1 MESGSAPPE
10 PTTSTPPPPSTPP
23 EKTSRLR
30 SQWNRL
36 ASSRIGQGARL
47 TYTWR
52 RPILFGVGVSVFI
65 GRYYYSKYQAAKR
78 DFIHPDT
85 YLVWRLY
92 DGAVV
97 EYPSNQ
103 TNLSMLLG
111 SSGEGSDPPRV
122 MTLYDAV
129 RTLQYIQADDRII
142 GLIADMSSTNAPTV
156 SQNIPLG
163 LAQIEELQE
172 ALNELKAEKER
183 RLGAGKFK
191 TIAFTETFKSQ
202 AEYAMA
208 SGFDKIYCQPSGEIP
223 LVGINSTVT
232 FYSRLLNWLG
242 IKVHA
247 EARTDYKSM
256 VAPYTQEQFTTPQ
269 AENHSELLED
279 LNRNML
285 SLIAMNRF
293 RNELSQPP
301 RDPKEMG
308 ELTEKMK
315 LYSKKGPLMAHEAIE
330 MGLISGTTYK
340 EELYEKVMFGK
351 DAVVVDELG
360 EVLQGIDKINA
371 IKEEIKK
378 KTKGFFHYHRIMDR
392 ISRKKFKDEVLNVGV
407 VYVLGTIGDV
417 GEFGTGAIVKGLKEA
432 AEDDSIGAVVL
443 RIDSGGG
450 GVVES
455 DTIWGAV
462 KELRSRGKP
471 VIASFGNAA
480 ASGGY
485 LIATHADSIFAMPS
499 TITGSIGVASLR
511 PTIMPSFFE
520 RLKLTTQSFFT
531 GSQALSIYHELGDE
545 AMSRHKTHI
554 DLAYADFKGRVC
566 DGRQISSELIEKLA
580 GGRVYTGLKAWTLAE
595 DSNRQVTE
603 EKQKSEPIPIAPK
616 IQEQSDVSSFSNV
629 DAVTNLDSAHDQP
642 DIDIKHPTSLIPSDS
657 ELLASSLDQ
666 QSGGSASPE
675 TSNTQDGEPAGPG
688 PLGRGIIDGI
698 GGIRDAAIHG
708 VELYLA
714 RLLST
719 KQDMEPDKSPAEILQ
734 ELLPGVPYKTN
745 EEGHLMMSF
754 DIHLK
759 KFPVHKSFW
768 EQLSAA
774 SQKGDAIELSMG
786 SLSATVKHAFVNWM
800 ARAVLQ
806 AVETEG
812 LDMFGMQS
820 TDLKQLKQLMKDS
833 RQDGKSSS
841 IRAELPPFAFR

>member
-1 MESGSAPPE
+1 MESGSNPSE
-10 PTTSTPPPPSTPP
+10 LNNPSTQPTP
-23 EKTSRLR
+23 STLSETKKTSRIR

-36 ASSRIGQGARL
+36 ASSRIGQGARF

-65 GRYYYSKYQAAKR
+65 SRYYYSKYQAAKR

-103 TNLSMLLG
+103 TNLNMLLG
-111 SSGEGSDPPRV
+111 SSSEGSEPPRV

-129 RTLQYIQADDRII
+129 RTLQFIQSDDRII
-142 GLIADMSSTNAPTV
+142 GLIADMSSTNAPNV
-156 SQNIPLG
+156 SQNAPLG

-172 ALNELKAEKER
+172 ALNELKVEKEK
-183 RLGAGKFK
+183 RLGVGKFK

-208 SGFDKIYCQPSGEIP
+208 SGFDEIYCQPSGEIP

-285 SLIAMNRF
+285 SLIAVNRF
-293 RNELSQPP
+293 RKELTEHQS

-308 ELTEKMK
+308 KLTDRMK
-315 LYSKKGPLMAHEAIE
+315 SYSQKGPLMTHEAIE
-330 MGLISGTTYK
+330 MGLITGTTYK
-340 EELYEKVMFGK
+340 DELFEKVMFGK
-351 DAVVVDELG
+351 DAVVIDELG
-360 EVLQGIDKINA
+360 EVLKGVEKINA
-371 IKEEIKK
+371 IKDEIKL

-392 ISRKKFKDEVLNVGV
+392 ISQRRFKEDILNVGV

-432 AEDDSIGAVVL
+432 AEDDSVGAVVL

-485 LIATHADSIFAMPS
+485 LIATHTDGIFAMPS

-531 GSQALSIYHELGDE
+531 GSKALSMYHELGEE
-545 AMSRHKTHI
+545 ALSRHKTHI
-554 DLAYADFKGRVC
+554 DLAYEDFKARVC
-566 DGRQISSELIEKLA
+566 DGRQISNELIEKLA

-595 DSNRQVTE
+595 DSHREVTE
-603 EKQKSEPIPIAPK
+603 QKLQSEPIPIEPK
-616 IQEQSDVSSFSNV
+616 QKSDVNPISSV
-629 DAVTNLDSAHDQP
+629 DAVTNLDSAQHQP
-642 DIDIKHPTSLIPSDS
+642 DISIKHPTSLIPPDN
-657 ELLASSLDQ
+657 ELLASSSDQ
-666 QSGGSASPE
+666 LPVGSTSSE
-675 TSNTQDGEPAGPG
+675 TSELQNGELTRPGG

-714 RLLST
+714 RMLSE
-719 KQDMEPDKSPAEILQ
+719 KQEKEPTKSPTEILQ

-754 DIHLK
+754 DIRLK

-768 EQLSAA
+768 EQLNAA
-774 SQKGDAIELSMG
+774 SKRGDGIEVSIGTLSE
-786 SLSATVKHAFVNWM
+786 TVKEGLMNWM
-800 ARAVLQ
+800 RKVML
-806 AVETEG
+806 ETIESEG
-812 LDMFGMQS
+812 LEIFG
-820 TDLKQLKQLMKDS
+820 
-833 RQDGKSSS
+833 
-841 IRAELPPFAFR
+841 IRRSL

>member
-1 MESGSAPPE
+1 MESGPTPPE
-10 PTTSTPPPPSTPP
+10 PITSTPPPSSSSPDTK
-23 EKTSRLR
+23 KTSRIR

-36 ASSRIGQGARL
+36 SSSRIGQGARL

-78 DFIHPDT
+78 DFIQPDT

-111 SSGEGSDPPRV
+111 SSGEGSEPPRV

-129 RTLQYIQADDRII
+129 RTLQFVQADDRII

-191 TIAFTETFKSQ
+191 TIAFTETFRSQ

-208 SGFDKIYCQPSGEIP
+208 SGFDEIYCQPSGEIP

-256 VAPYTQEQFTTPQ
+256 TPQ

-293 RNELSQPP
+293 RNELSEQRP

-308 ELTEKMK
+308 SLTERMK
-315 LYSKKGPLMAHEAIE
+315 TYSKKGPLMAHEAIE

-340 EELYEKVMFGK
+340 EELFEKVMFGK

-371 IKEEIKK
+371 IKDEIKK

-392 ISRKKFKDEVLNVGV
+392 ISQRKFKDEVLNVGV

-566 DGRQISSELIEKLA
+566 DGRQISTELIEKLA

-595 DSNRQVTE
+595 DSHRQVTE
-603 EKQKSEPIPIAPK
+603 EKQQSETLAVEPK
-616 IQEQSDVSSFSNV
+616 QESDVNSVSNV
-629 DAVTNLDSAHDQP
+629 DAVTNLDSADNQP
-642 DIDIKHPTSLIPSDS
+642 HIDIKHPTSLIPPDS
-657 ELLASSLDQ
+657 ELLASSVDRL
-666 QSGGSASPE
+666 SEGSASSE
-675 TSNTQDGEPAGPG
+675 TSDIQNGEPAEPG

-734 ELLPGVPYKTN
+734 DLLPGVPYKTN

-754 DIHLK
+754 DIRLK

-774 SQKGDAIELSMG
+774 SKKGDGIELSMG

-800 ARAVLQ
+800 AGAVLQ

-812 LDMFGMQS
+812 LDMFGMQAS
-820 TDLKQLKQLMKDS
+820 DLRQLKKLMKDS

-841 IRAELPPFAFR
+841 IRAELPPFTFQ